1 MENSGGG
8 IVAVVVS
15 LVMAAMFIVCIV
27 GVWKMFTKA
36 GQPGWG
42 SLIPFYNVY
51 LLLKIA
57 EKPGWWL
64 VLFCIPFVN
73 LYALVVVSINIA
85 KAFGKGIGFAIGLI
99 LLNVPLYAFLG
110 FGKAQYVGV
119 SGNTPTEP
127 MPDRSLQM
135 A

>member
-8 IVAVVVS
+8 ALAVV
-15 LVMAAMFIVCIV
+15 LFLGMAVVFIVCIV
-27 GVWKMFTKA
+27 GIWKMFTKA

-57 EKPGWWL
+57 EKPGWWF

-99 LLNVPLYAFLG
+99 ILNVPLYAFLG
-110 FGKAQYVGV
+110 FSKAQYVGV
-119 SGNTPTEP
+119 HSNTPTEP
-127 MPDRSLQM
+127 MPDKSLQM
-135 A
+135 T

>member
-15 LVMAAMFIVCIV
+15 LVMAAMFIACLV
-27 GVWKMFTKA
+27 GIWKMFKKA

-64 VLFCIPFVN
+64 VLFVIPIVN

-85 KAFGKGIGFAIGLI
+85 KAFGKGIGFAIGLMI
-99 LLNVPLYAFLG
+99 LNVPLYAFLG
-110 FGKAQYVGV
+110 LSKAQYVGV
-119 SGNTPTEP
+119 PGNTPTEP
-127 MPDRSLQM
+127 MPDKSLQM